1 MRTYRVADE
10 LEVAALDSA
19 QADDEKVPD
28 MWKQYIA
35 DYEADIMGE
44 DTSFTEQTIDE
55 EYTAYILSLPKRAG
69 TLDTIKF
76 WEVSVFISQL
86 SLP

>member
-10 LEVAALDSA
+10 VATLDSA
-19 QADDEKVPD
+19 QADDEDVPN
-28 MWKQYIA
+28 MWEQYIA
-35 DYEADIMGE
+35 DYEADVVGK

-55 EYTAYILSLPKRAG
+55 EFTTYILSLPKRASA
-69 TLDTIKF
+69 LDTIKF
-76 WEVSVFISQL
+76 WEVSVFMPQL